1 MLHPNQVA
9 IDYIWERFS
18 ETAISEESHSIMEEV
33 KSIQKG
39 LQHRP
44 FNSSSQS
51 HIKFEEKLGEKITKL
66 VSQYSFMKF

>member
-1 MLHPNQVA
+1 HPSQVA

-18 ETAISEESHSIMEEV
+18 GTAISEESHSIMEEV
-33 KSIQKG
+33 NTIQKG

-44 FNSSSQS
+44 FNPSSES
-51 HIKFEEKLGEKITKL
+51 HLIFQEKLQEKITIL